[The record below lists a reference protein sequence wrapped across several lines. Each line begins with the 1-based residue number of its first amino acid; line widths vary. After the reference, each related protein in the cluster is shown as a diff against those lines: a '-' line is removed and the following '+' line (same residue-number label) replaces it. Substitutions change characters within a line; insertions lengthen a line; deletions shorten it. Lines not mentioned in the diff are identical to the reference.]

1 MAKNLKIE
9 LNEQGI
15 REMLK
20 SPEMQSILNEHADN
34 ALSRLG
40 DGYEK
45 ESKLTQRRAKVYI
58 LATSPKTFYKHM
70 ETNEILKSL
79 RGI

>member
-1 MAKNLKIE
+1 MAKPKIE
-9 LNEQGI
+9 LNEAGI

-20 SPEMQSILNEHADN
+20 SAEMQEILNEHADN
-34 ALSRLG
+34 ALARLG
-40 DGYEK
+40 NGYEK
-45 ESKLTQRRAKVYI
+45 ETRIGSRRAKVAI